1 MSPGMRSYHSDRL
14 ETGQRRRPV
23 LRTHLGPWEKPGLI
37 MRTAIS
43 DAAEKEQEARG
54 KHGHWRAVTRTGCP
68 TTCSGGHR
76 LLKVRSPYLES
87 QRGETAINREMWR
100 PMKRQTDRQT
110 DRQTHACLRQTGM
123 QTRNCGEETE
133 VHSCG
138 SGALRAAAPRLPR
151 KGHPPSRQAARPAPR
166 RFF

>member
-1 MSPGMRSYHSDRL
+1 
-14 ETGQRRRPV
+14 
-23 LRTHLGPWEKPGLI
+23 

-68 TTCSGGHR
+68 TTCSGGQR
-76 LLKVRSPYLES
+76 LLKVHSPYLES

-110 DRQTHACLRQTGM
+110 DRQTPACLRQTGM